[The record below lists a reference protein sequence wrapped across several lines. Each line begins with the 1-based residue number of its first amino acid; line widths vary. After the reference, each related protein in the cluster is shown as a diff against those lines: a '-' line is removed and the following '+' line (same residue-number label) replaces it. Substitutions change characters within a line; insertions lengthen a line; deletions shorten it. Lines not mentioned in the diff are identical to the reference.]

1 MSDGI
6 LLVQGV
12 LFKCEKEVRSI
23 NYSGIKK
30 ICSVSGKE
38 KRKDMSLV
46 KRRSRGGLR

>member
-12 LFKCEKEVRSI
+12 LFKCEKEMRSI
-23 NYSGIKK
+23 NHSGVEK
-30 ICSVSGKE
+30 ICSVSRKE
-38 KRKDMSLV
+38 KRKDMSLA

>member
-6 LLVQGV
+6 LLIQGV

-23 NYSGIKK
+23 NHSSIEK

-38 KRKDMSLV
+38 KREDMSLA
-46 KRRSRGGLR
+46 KRRSRSGLQ